1 MPSVRELKDA
11 ALADQQ
17 NAAEVVATAMDAIDT
32 LLSISQYVLAIFG
45 GSLAIL
51 ALVGVVI
58 IYRAAERAAEKIA
71 KKRFDAHIESSVFDE
86 KLDARIKHA
95 LDVQKENE
103 AAKGLNVE
111 DDGEPSEFEA
121 PPQGTH
127 RNDTI

>member
-1 MPSVRELKDA
+1 MASIQEMKDA
-11 ALADQQ
+11 LSVDQKH
-17 NAAEVVATAMDAIDT
+17 AIDATETAMAAIDM
-32 LLSISQYVLAIFG
+32 LLSMSQWV
-45 GSLAIL
+45 LAIL
-51 ALVGVVI
+51 AVILALVAVFGFWEV
-58 IYRAAERAAEKIA
+58 RRFAAAKAEEIA
-71 KKRFDAHIESSVFDE
+71 KEHAKNYLESSVFVE
-86 KLDARIKHA
+86 KLEERIKHA